1 MHKVLVP
8 SHSSAHRFACFALYR
23 ALLRQ
28 CWPTNTASWQG
39 ESRSLIK
46 KNFRRFQKLQS
57 PSQTTNALKAGYEA
71 LDLLSSAS
79 EGNRHDT
86 HKITTLLAQHK
97 SQKEKHAAMQR
108 KSGSAKPVKPM
119 SPKKARKAESIRFQK
134 ETAQRHPNATPVLS
148 RPRPLRSLGDKK
160 RKVPVLV
167 NARGIPFLRFKKPQP
182 RNLSDT
188 LRKKLLNRWVWIQR
202 RERLQLDILFARD
215 EDDWD
220 RITKTAE
227 RSTWVQP
234 VQESLDDVC
243 GKVARWDMKNK
254 QNAESM
260 WGIVLAERALAEEE
274 AGQKQEDASQQQAEA
289 NQKQPEQ

>member
-28 CWPTNTASWQG
+28 CPATNTTSWQG
-39 ESRSLIK
+39 ESRSLVK
-46 KNFRRFQKLQS
+46 KKFRRFQKLQS

-79 EGNRHDT
+79 GGNRRDT
-86 HKITTLLAQHK
+86 HQITTLLAQHK

-108 KSGSAKPVKPM
+108 KSGSVKPVKPL
-119 SPKKARKAESIRFQK
+119 SDKKARKAESIRYQQ
-134 ETAQRHPNATPVLS
+134 ETARRHPNATPVLS
-148 RPRPLRSLGDKK
+148 RPRPLGSLGDKI

-167 NARGIPFLRFKKPQP
+167 NARGIPLLRFKKPQP

-188 LRKKLLNRWVWIQR
+188 LRKKLHNRWVWIMR
-202 RERLQLDILFARD
+202 RERLQLDILFAKD
-215 EDDWD
+215 EDEWD
-220 RITKTAE
+220 RMTQTRE

-243 GKVARWDMKNK
+243 DKVIRWDMKNK
-254 QNAESM
+254 ENAESM
-260 WGIVLAERALAEEE
+260 WRVVLAERALAEEE
-274 AGQKQEDASQQQAEA
+274 ARQRQEAIQ
-289 NQKQPEQ
+289 NQPKH